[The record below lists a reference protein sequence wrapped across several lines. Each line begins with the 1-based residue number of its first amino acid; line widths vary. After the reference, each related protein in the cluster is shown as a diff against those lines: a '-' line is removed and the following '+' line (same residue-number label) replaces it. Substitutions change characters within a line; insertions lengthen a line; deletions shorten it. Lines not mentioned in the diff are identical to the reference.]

1 MYHYTECGLS
11 YVYLVNGFQVEIIDG
26 EEYVSIEAVDGLH
39 DLIAEMIVKKRH
51 AMIGEEVKFL
61 RLEMNMSQKSL
72 AELLGIGVQTVA
84 RWEKGHNPIGR
95 TEDATMRTLY
105 MESRDKKS
113 QLGFVLKLL
122 SDCDAIETQQRLEV
136 RSENSRW
143 VAEV

>member
-84 RWEKGHNPIGR
+84 RWEKGHNPIGQ